1 MSREKFTDILSRAWC
16 CIFCIAMV
24 LLVALAVAVL
34 VRVVEV
40 DFVRNTTRAYL
51 HFYTAVGAA
60 AFFVMLLLP
69 RMRHNVGWLM
79 RFSHEFTHMLFALI
93 FFRKIVRMNVDYN
106 NSHVVYSSGRIGYLA
121 ITLAPYCV
129 PVFTLALLPW
139 RFTIAPGPILNDLY
153 LAAIDA
159 LIGFTFAFHLLCWVK
174 QTRTWQPDIVGPGVV
189 RSLLVIVFFQIAFL
203 CVVALTSTS
212 GVVLAFERVF
222 WLYPKDIVSGLFATM
237 PWII

>member
-1 MSREKFTDILSRAWC
+1 MSREKFTDMLSRTWY

-40 DFVRNTTRAYL
+40 DFIRNTTRAYL

-60 AFFVMLLLP
+60 AFFVLLLLP

-93 FFRKIVRMNVDYN
+93 FFRKIVRMNVDYK
-106 NSHVVYSSGRIGYLA
+106 NSHVVYSSGRVGYLL

-129 PVFTLALLPW
+129 PVFTLVLLPW
-139 RFTIAPGPILNDLY
+139 RFTIAPDSWLDMLY
-153 LAAIDA
+153 LNVIDV
-159 LIGFTFAFHLLCWVK
+159 LIGFTYAFHLLSWVK
-174 QTRTWQPDIVGPGVV
+174 QTRTWQPDIVGPGVL
-189 RSLLVIVFFQIAFL
+189 RSLLVIAFFQIVFL
-203 CVVALTSTS
+203 SVVILTSSS
-212 GVVLAFERVF
+212 GVILAFKRVF
-222 WLYPKDIVSGLFATM
+222 WTYPVDVIEMMVKPLAI
-237 PWII
+237 